1 MLQRPETLSVSNIA
15 AVRQTKNV
23 AINIIWGKYIYIWC
37 IYIYICVWNK
47 FISINFRGTSSVYPM
62 LIYIYTYIHVYVHLY
77 VKYSLPPMGISA
89 SGSEAVEPSGWMP
102 WRSCPTHGRWYA
114 CAAPQTWYVYGV
126 YIYNT
131 YVYTCSINIC
141 TNMVWK
147 KKKNVYMVYM
157 VCILYT
163 YTHTHTH
170 TYTYTCIYIYTR
182 TYVRTYVFYLRMK
195 LYTWQFLFVARS
207 VSIWN

>member
-1 MLQRPETLSVSNIA
+1 MWPSTLFGENI
-15 AVRQTKNV
+15 
-23 AINIIWGKYIYIWC
+23 YIYLVHIYIYASETNSFQLTSGEPPVCILC
-37 IYIYICVWNK
+37 IYIY
-47 FISINFRGTSSVYPM
+47 
-62 LIYIYTYIHVYVHLY
+62 IYIYTYIHVYVHLY

-147 KKKNVYMVYM
+147 KKTYIWYTWCVYYIHIHIH
-157 VCILYT
+157 IL
-163 YTHTHTH
+163 
-170 TYTYTCIYIYTR
+170 R
-182 TYVRTYVFYLRMK
+182 VRTYVCVLFENET
-195 LYTWQFLFVARS
+195 LYMAILVCS
-207 VSIWN
+207 